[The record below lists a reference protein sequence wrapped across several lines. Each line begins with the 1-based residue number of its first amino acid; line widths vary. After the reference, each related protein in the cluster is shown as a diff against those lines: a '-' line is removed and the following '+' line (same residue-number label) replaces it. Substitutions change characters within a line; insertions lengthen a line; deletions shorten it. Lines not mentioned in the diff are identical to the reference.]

1 MKDETKRGL
10 VVFAVTSVSAFWVN
24 AVGNVY
30 LIWRKSPLVR
40 DYKATLQYR
49 SALAGDAVLLPL
61 LSVALDRQLDAWGDG
76 PRPGQVRRRRLA
88 RSLIGATSITAAF
101 HVYQATQK
109 LTNWTMP
116 RPWRW
121 NVLGYY
127 HALYMAGQATQVCYF
142 AGSAIAQVRAHG
154 VRALLT
160 PRLVA
165 AMGLLLGWAGL
176 LYKDYY

>member
-24 AVGNVY
+24 AIGNVY

-61 LSVALDRQLDAWGDG
+61 LSVALDRQMDAWGDG
-76 PRPGQVRRRRLA
+76 PRPGQVRRGRLA
-88 RSLIGATSITAAF
+88 RAILAATGITAAF

-142 AGSAIAQVRAHG
+142 GGAAAARVRANG

-160 PRLVA
+160 PRLAA
-165 AMGLLLGWAGL
+165 AMGLLLGWAAL

>member
-1 MKDETKRGL
+1 MKAETKRGL
-10 VVFAVTSVSAFWVN
+10 AIFIVTSVSAFWVN

-30 LIWRKSPLVR
+30 LILRKSPLVR
-40 DYKATLQYR
+40 EHKATLAYR

-61 LSVALDRQLDAWGDG
+61 LSVALDRQMDVWGDG
-76 PRPGQVRRRRLA
+76 LRLGQAPASRLA
-88 RSLIGATSITAAF
+88 RAVLAATGITVAF

-121 NVLGYY
+121 NALGYY

-142 AGSAIAQVRAHG
+142 GGAAARRVRAVG

-160 PRLVA
+160 RRLA
-165 AMGLLLGWAGL
+165 AAAGLLFGWAAL

>member
-76 PRPGQVRRRRLA
+76 LRPGQAPAPRLA
-88 RSLIGATSITAAF
+88 RAILVAMGITAAF

-142 AGSAIAQVRAHG
+142 AGSAVAQMRAHG

-160 PRLVA
+160 PRLAA
-165 AMGLLLGWAGL
+165 AMGLLLGWGGL